1 MLTSNYIYFVQTVRL
16 TIKSYNLFVKLFTS
30 NYIRD
35 IIYKNDIQGRFI
47 MIISVANQKG
57 GVAKTTTAF
66 TISNILADHKKSVLM
81 IDLDPQ
87 ASLSLCA
94 GIDKRKLTR
103 SMYQVMCEDGS
114 IQDSIIK
121 NICGKNNL
129 HLAPSSG
136 RLSNADIKLASE
148 AGRENILSRILGKI
162 KHQYDF
168 IIIDTSPA
176 LSLLVTNALIASHSI
191 LIPVCADN
199 LSYEGLTDLFETL
212 DKIKEHLNQSLN
224 ILGTVIT
231 QYDKRTLHS
240 REAKEF
246 LEKNYN
252 VIATIPISTQVK
264 DATLIGKS
272 ISDLNPSHEITEN
285 YKKVTEV
292 ILNAK

>member
-1 MLTSNYIYFVQTVRL
+1 
-16 TIKSYNLFVKLFTS
+16 
-30 NYIRD
+30 
-35 IIYKNDIQGRFI
+35 

-66 TISNILADHKKSVLM
+66 TMSNILADHRKSILM

-87 ASLSLCA
+87 ASLSSCA
-94 GIDKRKLTR
+94 GIDKRKLKK
-103 SMYQVMCEDGS
+103 SMYHVMCENGN
-114 IQDSIIK
+114 IQEVIIK
-121 NICGKNNL
+121 NICEKNNL
-129 HLAPSSG
+129 HLAPSSI
-136 RLSNADIKLASE
+136 RLSNADIKLANE
-148 AGRENILSRILGKI
+148 VGRENILKKILDKI
-162 KHQYDF
+162 KNKYDY

-176 LSLLVTNALIASHSI
+176 LSLLVTNALIASDSI

-212 DKIKEHLNQSLN
+212 DKIKENLNPNLN
-224 ILGTVIT
+224 ILGAVIT

-252 VIATIPISTQVK
+252 IIATIPISTQVK
-264 DATLIGKS
+264 DATLIGRS
-272 ISDLNPSHEITEN
+272 ISDLNPNHEITEN